1 MIILPLAIREVFAS
15 WQMLSPSFLAKE
27 PDDYFCNENGTQR
40 FDNLTKWQSFA
51 NPMLEDN
58 VFDKCNVFDVDYDT
72 IDITDKSAIDTT
84 NITRKCQSWI
94 YVGNNDTLITNVSL
108 ILPILLTNFFFRK

>member
-1 MIILPLAIREVFAS
+1 
-15 WQMLSPSFLAKE
+15 MLSPSFLAKE
-27 PDDYFCNENGTQR
+27 PDDFFCNENGTHR

-51 NPMLEDN
+51 NPILEDN
-58 VFDKCNVFDVDYDT
+58 VFDKCNVFDVDYET
-72 IDITDKSAIDTT
+72 IDIKDKSAIDT

-108 ILPILLTNFFFRK
+108 YHLKKLHFNLNFFFRK